1 MRNFRLTEETL
12 EVFGVKVYRI
22 ECTRDSLYAKKGS
35 LGGFVENEYNITDNG
50 WVKDNAVVI
59 GNARVTDHAV
69 VIGNARVTDNAV
81 VTADAVVSDRAQVSG
96 DARITDRAIVSG
108 KARIAG
114 NAVVGGKAVVTDG
127 SFFVSPFQFGGT
139 MHYVNECGPGVLRIG
154 CMKYTLNEWKKI
166 GREKAIENGY
176 SEKQIMEYGLYIDLY
191 EKLNSIDSA
200 LD

>member
-50 WVKDNAVVI
+50 W
-59 GNARVTDHAV
+59 
-69 VIGNARVTDNAV
+69 VTDNAV